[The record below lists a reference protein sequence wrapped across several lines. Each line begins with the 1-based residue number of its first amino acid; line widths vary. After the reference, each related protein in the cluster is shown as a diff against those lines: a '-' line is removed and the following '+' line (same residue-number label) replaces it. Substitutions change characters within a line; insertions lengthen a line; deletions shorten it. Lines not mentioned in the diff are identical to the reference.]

1 MSSGWCSSGEGWFK
15 RERLTGRW
23 RAYRQK
29 RSPKPVKP
37 ATVNRELDTLKSIFS
52 KAVEWGKL
60 IDSPARGVKR
70 LAVENRRTRILSLD
84 EQRRLLKACR
94 PKLKAIVTVALIT
107 SARIGEVLSLR
118 WTQSQDGY
126 ITFLRTKNGRPRRIP
141 ISETLAAVLAE
152 QPTLSPCVFT
162 NPRTGRPYVGVAS
175 SFKRAL
181 ERAKITTGD
190 VTVHTLRHTALSRMI
205 EAGYDDY
212 TVMEISGH
220 SSTRMLARY
229 THPTEERKLDALGS
243 FSVVTNWSQRAGR
256 DDARQS
262 DPADDMPVSSDPAW
276 VVGGGPHGTRTHDLR
291 VANAA
296 LSQLS

>member
-1 MSSGWCSSGEGWFK
+1 M
-15 RERLTGRW
+15 
-23 RAYRQK
+23 
-29 RSPKPVKP
+29 
-37 ATVNRELDTLKSIFS
+37 
-52 KAVEWGKL
+52 
-60 IDSPARGVKR
+60 
-70 LAVENRRTRILSLD
+70 
-84 EQRRLLKACR
+84 
-94 PKLKAIVTVALIT
+94 TVALIT

-118 WTQSQDGY
+118 WEQCRDDY
-126 ITFLRTKNGRPRRIP
+126 ITFLKTKNGKPRRIP
-141 ISETLAAVLAE
+141 LSGTLAAVLAE
-152 QPTLSPCVFT
+152 QPQLTAWVFT

-190 VTVHTLRHTALSRMI
+190 VTIHTLRHTALSRMI

-229 THPTEERKLDALGS
+229 THPTDERKQDALES
-243 FSVVTNWSQRAGR
+243 FSVVTNWSQRPGTGVSGESEL
-256 DDARQS
+256 DDE
-262 DPADDMPVSSDPAW
+262 MPVSVDPVW
-276 VVGGGPHGTRTHDLR
+276 VVVGGPHGTRTHDLR